1 MHRLVRVRLGGLSA
15 AALIGVVAIGAAFAL
30 PASATTVKTACSSTT
45 ITTKGTGTLS
55 KCTNLKGT
63 GGSGKLVV
71 NTSKSPYPATFTW
84 NKTGTTKASL
94 TYGAPP
100 KGAPKVC
107 PAGTVEIDVKGTVT
121 GGTGAAIK
129 SIPRGA
135 KVSGKLCYK
144 ASTASLTLAPKT
156 TFNL

>member
-1 MHRLVRVRLGGLSA
+1 MHRFVRVRLGGLA
-15 AALIGVVAIGAAFAL
+15 AVAVTGVVAIGAAFAL
-30 PASATTVKTACSSTT
+30 PASATTVKTACSSAT
-45 ITTKGTGTLS
+45 ITTKGTGTLK

-63 GGSGKLVV
+63 GGSGTLVV
-71 NTSKSPYPATFTW
+71 NTKKSPYPATFTW

-94 TYGAPP
+94 TYGAAPS
-100 KGAPKVC
+100 GAPKVC

-129 SIPRGA
+129 SIPKGA
-135 KVSGKLCYK
+135 KVSAKLCYK
-144 ASTASLTLAPKT
+144 GTTLTLAPKT

>member
-1 MHRLVRVRLGGLSA
+1 MHRLPHVRLG
-15 AALIGVVAIGAAFAL
+15 ALTTVAVTGAVAIGAAFAA
-30 PASATTVKTACSSTT
+30 PAAAAAVKTACSSVT
-45 ITTKGTGTLS
+45 ITTKGVGTLK
-55 KCTNLKGT
+55 KCTNPTGT

-71 NTSKSPYPATFTW
+71 NTKKSPYPATFTW

-94 TYGAPP
+94 TYGSAP

-107 PAGTVEIDVKGTVT
+107 PTGTIEIDVKGSVT

-129 SIPRGA
+129 SIPKGA
-135 KVSGKLCYK
+135 KVSAKLCYK
-144 ASTASLTLAPKT
+144 GTSLTLAPKT